1 MTNGEF
7 VDDKKIKDILTY
19 IRSMKHSEQIRMMF
33 LFSLNGLRA
42 INFTFLQVK
51 DCYTDQLK
59 PNDVINLGSDKNK
72 GKHKCSYF
80 EIPALAKPNSIIAYG
95 NFERQIEYDYLEG
108 TTFTIYELEDG
119 KSAVC
124 PIYDTEANKVFELTA
139 TRHGNKIECEYT
151 DTKASFKIA
160 VANTDKTVEIAP
172 NFSGKVIIE
181 L

>member
-1 MTNGEF
+1 MFGDNILVAPILNDEGIAEYYVPEGKWT
-7 VDDKKIKDILTY
+7 DIITGKVLEGGKWY
-19 IRSMKHSEQIRMMF
+19 
-33 LFSLNGLRA
+33 
-42 INFTFLQVK
+42 
-51 DCYTDQLK
+51 
-59 PNDVINLGSDKNK
+59 
-72 GKHKCSYF
+72 KHKCSYF

-108 TTFTIYELEDG
+108 TTFTIYEL
-119 KSAVC
+119 
-124 PIYDTEANKVFELTA
+124 TA

-151 DTKASFKIA
+151 DTKASFKIT

>member
-1 MTNGEF
+1 M
-7 VDDKKIKDILTY
+7 IIL
-19 IRSMKHSEQIRMMF
+19 RVQ
-33 LFSLNGLRA
+33 
-42 INFTFLQVK
+42 Q
-51 DCYTDQLK
+51 
-59 PNDVINLGSDKNK
+59 
-72 GKHKCSYF
+72 
-80 EIPALAKPNSIIAYG
+80 
-95 NFERQIEYDYLEG
+95 
-108 TTFTIYELEDG
+108 DG

-151 DTKASFKIA
+151 DTKASFKIT

>member
-1 MTNGEF
+1 M
-7 VDDKKIKDILTY
+7 V
-19 IRSMKHSEQIRMMF
+19 Q
-33 LFSLNGLRA
+33 
-42 INFTFLQVK
+42 
-51 DCYTDQLK
+51 
-59 PNDVINLGSDKNK
+59 
-72 GKHKCSYF
+72 HKCSYF

-160 VANTDKTVEIAP
+160 VANTDKAVEIAP

>member
-1 MTNGEF
+1 MFQGKWT
-7 VDDKKIKDILTY
+7 DIITGKVLEGGKWY
-19 IRSMKHSEQIRMMF
+19 
-33 LFSLNGLRA
+33 
-42 INFTFLQVK
+42 
-51 DCYTDQLK
+51 
-59 PNDVINLGSDKNK
+59 
-72 GKHKCSYF
+72 KHKCSYF

-124 PIYDTEANKVFELTA
+124 LSMTLRQSKVFRLTA
-139 TRHGNKIECEYT
+139 TRHSSKNQCEYT

>member
-1 MTNGEF
+1 MLYPQDNHTLSVF
-7 VDDKKIKDILTY
+7 Q
-19 IRSMKHSEQIRMMF
+19 S
-33 LFSLNGLRA
+33 
-42 INFTFLQVK
+42 
-51 DCYTDQLK
+51 
-59 PNDVINLGSDKNK
+59 
-72 GKHKCSYF
+72 
-80 EIPALAKPNSIIAYG
+80 
-95 NFERQIEYDYLEG
+95 
-108 TTFTIYELEDG
+108 
-119 KSAVC
+119 C